1 MKMKTFVLMTVLAL
15 SASAAFAQRTN
26 FPAKTADKDVAPG
39 KIIFAVV
46 DDGQRLE
53 PIAYVESGVLVDAA
67 GGDAQPETLKIFSQ
81 TYYKPKASY
90 NLIFAGISAGK
101 TIVESS
107 NPTSDCG
114 KNIGTITYQSAK
126 KLKGFVMALA
136 TNVPVKATT
145 GVRRTPTA
153 AERAEVEKLVR
164 AEYTKQK
171 VPAAAL
177 KVLHYHNLTAVD
189 VDNDGNAEMVGSYH
203 ASSNATTRDL
213 LFFIAEKDKTG
224 KYVFGHKDYKK
235 YAQKDVMS
243 GDIKDLDTGLY
254 NETLLDV
261 FDYKGDGS
269 AGIFTVLSGFE
280 SNNFFVYRRENG
292 KWVKKLESSNYH
304 CAY

>member
-1 MKMKTFVLMTVLAL
+1 
-15 SASAAFAQRTN
+15 
-26 FPAKTADKDVAPG
+26 VAPG

-67 GGDAQPETLKIFSQ
+67 GGDAQPETIKVFTQ
-81 TYYKPKASY
+81 TYYKPKATY
-90 NLIFAGISAGK
+90 NLIFGGISAGK
-101 TIVESS
+101 TDVVSS

-114 KNIGTITYQSAK
+114 KNIGTITYQSTKA
-126 KLKGFVMALA
+126 KLKGNIMALA
-136 TNVPVKATT
+136 TNVTVKATT
-145 GVRRTPTA
+145 GLRRPPTA
-153 AERAEVEKLVR
+153 AEKAEIEKLVR

-189 VDNDGNAEMVGSYH
+189 VDNDGNAELVGSYY

-213 LFFIAEKDKTG
+213 LFFIAEKDQTG
-224 KYVFGHKDYKK
+224 KYVFGHKNYKK
-235 YAQKDVMS
+235 YAQKEVMS

-254 NETLLDV
+254 NEMLLDV

-269 AGIFTVLSGFE
+269 AGIFTLLSVFE